1 MRRRHSWTIVTH
13 LPFASV
19 PPLPPNFYAR
29 NNVEGSLVMHV
40 RSRCRS
46 LGPPSP
52 HMRRHEPVPGHPKQ
66 VPPRRPWPKEGLPE
80 YIQRVGTEHRRGR
93 LASYEIPIDQPVH
106 EGKSGGAEHPLPCAY
121 ALEDIGGQ
129 LDQVRGIEI
138 GEQQVQRGRRARALK
153 RGEQVLPVERPN
165 GPLQQ
170 VDHIQQGDQTA
181 DGMKGKG
188 PVGGYVEELPLRA
201 QSEDFV
207 ALKDRGMAVL
217 FKGLPAEKSVRP

>member
-80 YIQRVGTEHRRGR
+80 YIQTVGTEHRRGR

-129 LDQVRGIEI
+129 LEQVRGIEI
-138 GEQQVQRGRRARALK
+138 GV
-153 RGEQVLPVERPN
+153 
-165 GPLQQ
+165 QQ